1 MVIVMQEGAT
11 DAQIQNVIDKLI
23 AHGFD
28 VHRSTGS
35 AHTVL
40 GAVGVHR
47 DFDHR
52 DFELLEGVREVMRI
66 TQPFKLAS
74 RQFKPEGTVIDLGR
88 GVKIGGPDVV
98 VAAGPCSVESRE
110 QMMAIAE
117 SVSKAGAKILRAGAF
132 KPRTSPYAFQG
143 MGEPGLQIM
152 REAADKFGLFTV
164 SEVMDP
170 SQVEMMGKY
179 VDIYQVGAR
188 NMQNYHLLRALGEVR
203 KPVLLKRGMSATM
216 EELLLSAEYILSGG
230 NYNVVLCERGI
241 RTFET
246 YTRNTFDLAAIPVI
260 QKLSHLPMW
269 ADPSHGTGRRDKVP
283 PMARAAVAA
292 GADGLLIEVHNDP
305 EHALS
310 DGAQSLEPN
319 TFTQLMAE
327 LRIIAPAIGRRM
339 A

>member
-88 GVKIGGPDVV
+88 GVRIGGPDVV

-230 NYNVVLCERGI
+230 NYNVILCERGI

>member
-11 DAQIQNVIDKLI
+11 EAQIQHVIDRLV
-23 AHGFD
+23 ASGFN
-28 VHRSTGS
+28 VHRSTGES
-35 AHTVL
+35 HTVL

-74 RQFKPEGTVIDLGR
+74 RQFRPEGTIVDLGR
-88 GVKIGGPDVV
+88 GVKIGGTEVV

-110 QMMAIAE
+110 QIFCVAE
-117 SVSKAGAKILRAGAF
+117 SVAKAGAKILRGGAF

-143 MGEPGLQIM
+143 LGEPGLQLL
-152 REAADKFGLFTV
+152 REAADKFGLCSV
-164 SEVMDP
+164 SEVMDT
-170 SQVEMMGKY
+170 SQIPMMLPY
-179 VDIYQVGAR
+179 VDLFQVGAR
-188 NMQNYHLLRALGEVR
+188 NMQNYYLLRALGEIR
-203 KPVLLKRGMSATM
+203 KPVLLKRGLSATM

-230 NYNVVLCERGI
+230 NYNVILCERGI

-260 QKLSHLPMW
+260 KKLSHLPIVG
-269 ADPSHGTGRRDKVP
+269 DPSHATGRRDKVP

-292 GADGLLIEVHNDP
+292 GTDGLLIEVHNDP
-305 EHALS
+305 DRALS
-310 DGAQSLEPN
+310 DGAQSLEPSA
-319 TFTQLMAE
+319 FTQLMAE
-327 LRIIAPAIGRRM
+327 LRIIAPAIGRRIS
-339 A
+339 